1 MKAPRAKAAPKAK
14 TEPKTEAKTAAHAPE
29 GRRAAPALDDESD
42 EEQMSKGDLE
52 TAILEFLVSRKT
64 QQQTRR
70 RQLWSQLAGL

>member
-1 MKAPRAKAAPKAK
+1 MKAPRAKAAPRAK
-14 TEPKTEAKTAAHAPE
+14 TQAKAAARAPE
-29 GRRAAPALDDESD
+29 GRRAAPDDESD
-42 EEQMSKGDLE
+42 EEQMTKGDLE